1 MLQSFTPQAETLSRI
16 KAIDQQQNNLDS
28 LKSKTTLQEVTVT
41 TKFKTRLEQLDE
53 KYATGPYS
61 GHSSAIYEFNL
72 LDDSIGNT
80 RTNMMKY
87 LEDKL
92 RAFQSQPPRLSGR
105 RVVFL
110 LNEETGIGSNEVNR
124 MNVGEVAYVKAF
136 PSFGSGGPMRLAP
149 AIIVIYTKKGKEL
162 GMNSAGIGEMNSVFI
177 GGYTPVKEFYL
188 PENEQPMNDCCPIF
202 VEHFTGTQYSCRSC
216 INRKV
221 RIAFNNNDISSS
233 LRIILE
239 GFAADGRLIHINKL
253 VK

>member
-1 MLQSFTPQAETLSRI
+1 MN
-16 KAIDQQQNNLDS
+16 QQQNNLDS

-80 RTNMMKY
+80 RTNMLTY

-105 RVVFL
+105 SVAFF
-110 LNEETGIGSNEVNR
+110 LNEDMQVGVNELSRISVA
-124 MNVGEVAYVKAF
+124 EVAYVKAF
-136 PSFGSGGPMRLAP
+136 PSFGSGLRDALRPTP
-149 AIIVIYTKKGKEL
+149 AIIVIYTKKGKEFSI
-162 GMNSAGIGEMNSVFI
+162 NSGGLSELNIAFI

-188 PENEQPMNDCCPIF
+188 PENGERPMNDQPDLRRTLYWKPNIL
-202 VEHFTGTQYSCRSC
+202 VDRA
-216 INRKV
+216 NRKV
-221 RIAFNNNDISSS
+221 RIAFNNNDISTSV
-233 LRIILE
+233 RIILE
-239 GFAADGRLIHINKL
+239 GFATDGRLIQINKL
-253 VK
+253 LQ